1 MGQRIEVVLTCDLHD
16 GEVPAEETVTFAVDG
31 TTYAFELC
39 AEHLE
44 EFRDTVGRYV
54 GAARRADQPRRGRRR
69 ATEPATGQAR
79 KGATDLA
86 EVRAWARSN
95 GYKVSDRGRIAAEVQ
110 EAYEAATGS

>member
-16 GEVPAEETVTFAVDG
+16 GDVPAEETVTFAVDG

-54 GAARRADQPRRGRRR
+54 AAARRADQPRRGRRR
-69 ATEPATGQAR
+69 SAESGGGRRGP
-79 KGATDLA
+79 TDLS
-86 EVRAWARSN
+86 EVRAWARSQ
-95 GYKVSDRGRIAAEVQ
+95 GYKVSDRGRISAEVQ
-110 EAYEAATGS
+110 EAYEAANG